1 MKVWYSILFLTSWF
15 PVLADSIDLGWKHP
29 APEGLEFRVYNSP
42 VLSTTTAAAEKSTW
56 ICIAKTGELSVK
68 LDVKSLDSYFYVTAY
83 DPEKQEESRPS
94 NIIRGRNIVSQ
105 KATST
110 RMGKATLTF
119 R

>member
-1 MKVWYSILFLTSWF
+1 MILLVIILLAVSASAETVSIAWGN
-15 PVLADSIDLGWKHP
+15 PNAIKN
-29 APEGLEFRVYNSP
+29 LEFRVYNSP
-42 VLSTTTAAAEKSTW
+42 TLTSTASGEKSAW
-56 ICIAKTGELSVK
+56 ICIAKTDQLSLK